1 MSPCI
6 NICKLNEDKVCI
18 GCYRTIKEIA
28 GWSKLTLEQ
37 KQQVLEV
44 VKKRK
49 YDYMGNISKQS

>member
-6 NICKLNEDKVCI
+6 NICKLDKDNICI

-28 GWSKLTLEQ
+28 SWGKLTLKE

-44 VKKRK
+44 VEKRK